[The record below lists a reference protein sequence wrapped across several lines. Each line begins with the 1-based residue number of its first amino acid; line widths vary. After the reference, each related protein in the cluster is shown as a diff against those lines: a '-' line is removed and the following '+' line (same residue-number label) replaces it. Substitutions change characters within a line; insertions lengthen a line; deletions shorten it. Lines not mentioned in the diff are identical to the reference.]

1 MSPIGFGYLALFLV
15 LVTYLLQIVSP
26 LRLNTDSLRLL
37 SMASSWVD
45 GGNFLVNGN
54 KDQFPV
60 GYPMFLG
67 LLEKGGVGNS

>member
-1 MSPIGFGYLALFLV
+1 MLISTKFRESKWFWLLGALLFLV
-15 LVTYLLQIVSP
+15 LGGYLLQIVSP

-54 KDQFPV
+54 KDSFPV

-67 LLEKGGVGNS
+67 L